1 MDLSTTTVDLKYLLP
16 QNEKSEFVVG
26 TNLVFQ
32 ENTNLGEEEL
42 IPNAKKNDFGVYGL
56 THIHGKKWDVML
68 ALRADFRH
76 ITAQGFD
83 ENYSSLTS
91 TLGLKRDLGNGI
103 MRLNFSRGFRAPN
116 LSELFSEG
124 IHHGTGRYELGNKDL
139 STERNLQADFSI
151 TTFSETSEF
160 GFDLFYNNIKDYI
173 YVNPT
178 NDYVDD
184 FQVYK
189 YVQSDASLFGGEIY
203 FNKETAIDWL
213 SSETSLEFISGETSD
228 RENLPLLSPVTINQ
242 SFVFDFDN
250 NSFEISALAKGKK
263 QNVGQFE
270 TQTDSYFLVNISG
283 SHDLKFLDNLTL
295 GWSVDNLF
303 DKEYVDHLSRLKN
316 MGIHEMGRNISVG
329 LNYSF

>member
-1 MDLSTTTVDLKYLLP
+1 
-16 QNEKSEFVVG
+16 
-26 TNLVFQ
+26 
-32 ENTNLGEEEL
+32 
-42 IPNAKKNDFGVYGL
+42 
-56 THIHGKKWDVML
+56 ML

-124 IHHGTGRYELGNKDL
+124 IHHATGRYELGDKDL

-151 TTFSETSEF
+151 STFSETSEF
-160 GFDLFYNNIKDYI
+160 GFDLFYNNIKNYI

-228 RENLPLLSPVTINQ
+228 RENLPLLSPVSINQ

-270 TQTDSYFLVNISG
+270 TQTDSYLLVNISG
-283 SHDLKFLDNLTL
+283 SHDLNFLDNLTL

>member
-1 MDLSTTTVDLKYLLP
+1 
-16 QNEKSEFVVG
+16 
-26 TNLVFQ
+26 
-32 ENTNLGEEEL
+32 
-42 IPNAKKNDFGVYGL
+42 
-56 THIHGKKWDVML
+56 
-68 ALRADFRH
+68 
-76 ITAQGFD
+76 
-83 ENYSSLTS
+83 
-91 TLGLKRDLGNGI
+91 

-124 IHHGTGRYELGNKDL
+124 IHHATGRYELGDRDL
-139 STERNLQADFSI
+139 STEKNLQADFSI
-151 TTFSETSEF
+151 STFSETSEF

-189 YVQSDASLFGGEIY
+189 YIQKDASLFGGEIY
-203 FNKETAIDWL
+203 FNKETAVDWL

-242 SFVFDFDN
+242 SFVFDFDK

-283 SHDLKFLDNLTL
+283 SHDLNFLDNLTL